1 MVQNKD
7 ENKKFRQAERKSL
20 TGDSVTETT
29 KRQQRP
35 ASPVAAGQSG
45 NPAGRPKGSR
55 NKLSEDF
62 IAALYDDFQNH
73 GSAAIAA
80 CRAEKPDVYVR
91 VIASLLPKDVNLTTR
106 NLDDLSDDQLMRK
119 LAMLTEMA
127 RPLLAKLP
135 TIIDVTPGADVEPQ
149 GNPSTVSPKLSY

>member
-1 MVQNKD
+1 MT
-7 ENKKFRQAERKSL
+7 EL
-20 TGDSVTETT
+20 TKE
-29 KRQQRP
+29 QQRP
-35 ASPVAAGQSG
+35 AHLWRPGQSG
-45 NPAGRPKGSR
+45 NLAGRPKGSK

-62 IAALYDDFQNH
+62 IGALYVDFQDH
-73 GSAAIAA
+73 GAAAIAA

-119 LAMLTEMA
+119 LAALTEMA

-135 TIIDVTPGADVEPQ
+135 AVIDVTPSADVEPQ
-149 GNPSTVSPKLSY
+149 RNPTPITPKLSD

>member
-1 MVQNKD
+1 MT
-7 ENKKFRQAERKSL
+7 EL
-20 TGDSVTETT
+20 TKE
-29 KRQQRP
+29 QQRP
-35 ASPVAAGQSG
+35 AHLWKPGTSG

-55 NKLSEDF
+55 NRLSEDF
-62 IAALYDDFQNH
+62 VAALYDDFKDH

-127 RPLLAKLP
+127 KPLLAKLP
-135 TIIDVTPGADVEPQ
+135 EMIDVTPSASVADVEPQ
-149 GNPSTVSPKLSY
+149 RNPTPSSPKLND